1 MGMHVMV
8 KGEHRK
14 KSLPDGN
21 RAVKS
26 PRFARRSK
34 RPPVRILFAPYGTR
48 GDIQPLIPLAQ
59 ALEVRGHRVRF
70 VAPENSVRWV
80 GALGFECISNGVD
93 VEAEVRAIES
103 RASAIRRHVRHL
115 GDRIIPCL
123 FESVSRAA
131 VDADLI
137 VSSGIPLTSSSVAE
151 ARGIPHVY
159 ALFCPA
165 ALPNTDNP
173 PPIVRYQTLPHGI
186 NALLWRAMLSLGD
199 IALRPAIDRGRAG
212 LGLAPARRPLTDFI
226 RARMILAADPELAP
240 LTARMPA
247 ASLQTDPWIFHDP
260 APLDPRVRAFVD
272 AGPPPIY
279 VGFGSMVATAP
290 LNLGQCVV
298 RAARLAGRRLL
309 VAGGWAALD
318 RSVSAS
324 DDVLAI
330 PDAPH
335 EKLFP
340 LMAAVVHHGGA
351 GTTTAA
357 ARAGTPQVIVPH
369 MLDQFY
375 WARRVEVLGLG
386 PRSLPISA
394 VTVDALAGR
403 IAAVTGE
410 TAFHARAR
418 AFGSRAA
425 RRDGVPAAVQYLD
438 DRLDKLY

>member
-1 MGMHVMV
+1 M
-8 KGEHRK
+8 
-14 KSLPDGN
+14 
-21 RAVKS
+21 
-26 PRFARRSK
+26 
-34 RPPVRILFAPYGTR
+34 RILFAPYGTR

-59 ALEVRGHRVRF
+59 ALEVRGHRITF

-80 GALGFECISNGVD
+80 GTLGFDCVSNGVD

-115 GDRIIPCL
+115 GDRIIPRL

-173 PPIVRYQTLPHGI
+173 PPIVRCQTLPHGI
-186 NALLWRAMLSLGD
+186 NAVLWRAMLSLGD
-199 IALRPAIDRGRAG
+199 VALRPAIDRGRVG
-212 LGLAPARRPLTDFI
+212 LGLAPARRPLTDFM

-247 ASLQTDPWIFHDP
+247 ASLQTDPWILRDP
-260 APLDPRVRAFVD
+260 APLDPRVQAFVD

-279 VGFGSMVATAP
+279 VGFGSMVATAS

-298 RAARLAGRRLL
+298 QAARLASRRLL

-318 RSVSAS
+318 RSVSES

-330 PDAPH
+330 SDAPH

-375 WARRVEVLGLG
+375 WARRVDVLGLG

-410 TAFHARAR
+410 AAFHARAR
-418 AFGSRAA
+418 EFGSRAI
-425 RRDGVPAAVQYLD
+425 RRDGVPAAVQYLEGFARAPAS
-438 DRLDKLY
+438 RL